1 MRHVER
7 EPRLRIVLHKDEH
20 DGETFYTISLTARG
34 FTGVIPDTWIEPR
47 QKFATTDAA
56 RVFAVNRLA
65 DLRRDVENLIERA
78 RKALDVLDKARQE
91 VLDGKD
97 V

>member
-1 MRHVER
+1 MKHVEH
-7 EPRLRIVLHKDEH
+7 EPRLRVVMHKHEH
-20 DGETFYTISLTARG
+20 DGETFYTVSLTARG

-47 QKFATTDAA
+47 QNFGTADAA
-56 RVFAVNRLA
+56 RVFAFNRLA
-65 DLRRDVENLIERA
+65 DLRRDVANLIERA
-78 RKALDVLDKARQE
+78 KKALDVLDKARQE